1 MGAVIPRQARRLIEV
16 VRSIEIERWQGS
28 AQGSHIFLQSE

>member
-16 VRSIEIERWQGS
+16 VRSIEIERWEGRVQS
-28 AQGSHIFLQSE
+28 SHILPPV